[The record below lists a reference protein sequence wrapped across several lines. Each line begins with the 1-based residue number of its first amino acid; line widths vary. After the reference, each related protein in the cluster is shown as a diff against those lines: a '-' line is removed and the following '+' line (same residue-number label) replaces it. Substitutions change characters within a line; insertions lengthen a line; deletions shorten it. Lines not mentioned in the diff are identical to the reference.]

1 MLALIFV
8 LFLSLIPK
16 QAFAEYLNSSVDSTV
31 SIQTN
36 GSMRLVEQRTMSFD
50 ESYSAVSMRFAGLP
64 SDAEIDIMSVRLVH
78 VSENGVEG
86 EWITLPNEPFQS
98 GWREAFGGQSAIT
111 SEQAEYELEEAARE
125 SANSLTAQNDS
136 WSLDERDSALYV
148 FYPFEGNM
156 LIEVDVAISNVVF
169 VYDDVAEFYW
179 DYISADSSAETND
192 VSVTVQLPVPEGIE
206 VEPGK
211 NVLAWGHGPAGTVN
225 VTSAGTIEY
234 NVPEVKSGQYA
245 LAHILFPQSWLTNLP
260 REMQIA
266 YSGTRRDAAI
276 AAEQAWTDTW
286 SNSRINA
293 LSIEMIMLAIS
304 FVSIATAVILYLL
317 FGREK
322 RVDRTLTKCSILDSD
337 PAVIGRLM
345 RWNQVSSDDLVASMM
360 GLSVAGA
367 IQIEREQDADSTL
380 GAPYGDMVIRTRPEG
395 KSAIATKMDKE
406 TMRVLFG
413 VFADGYQKISIGEI
427 LKLSKADPELYEDT
441 MDEWQRTLSEEVKA
455 LALFDER
462 SRKLGI
468 GMLVACL
475 VFAVMAMICM
485 VMGAYLIAAAFGATF
500 LCLGAIGNYMPCRS
514 DLGIELSEKMDALMN
529 TVDETDS
536 ISGEQIEP
544 YIAYLFAAGKIAGSH
559 EHIEEP
565 TPTERVWLSSVRGRG
580 GKKLDVPARRVSD
593 ALDVAYQEACN

>member
-1 MLALIFV
+1 M
-8 LFLSLIPK
+8 PK

-36 GSMRLVEQRTMSFD
+36 GSMRLVEQRTMRFD
-50 ESYSAVSMRFAGLP
+50 EDYSAISMRFTGLP

-78 VSENGVEG
+78 VNENGVEG

-98 GWREAFGGQSAIT
+98 GWREAFDGQSALT
-111 SEQAEYELEEAARE
+111 SKQAEYELEEAARE

-136 WSLDERDSALYV
+136 WSLDERDSALFL
-148 FYPFEGNM
+148 FYPFEGKM
-156 LIEVDVAISNVVF
+156 LIEVDIAISNVVF

-179 DYISADSSAETND
+179 DYISADSSAETEN
-192 VSVTVQLPVPEGIE
+192 VSVMVQLPVPEGVE
-206 VEPGK
+206 VEPGI

-225 VTSAGTIEY
+225 ITSAGTIEY

-260 REMQIA
+260 REMQVA

-276 AAEQAWTDTW
+276 AAEEAWTDTW
-286 SNSRINA
+286 SNSRINT
-293 LSIEMIMLAIS
+293 LSIEMIMLAIC
-304 FVSIATAVILYLL
+304 FVSIVTAVILYVL

-322 RVDRTLTKCSILDSD
+322 RIDHTLAKNSILDSD

-345 RWNQVSSDDLVASMM
+345 RWNQMSSDDLVASMM

-367 IQIEREQDADSTL
+367 IQIDREQDADSAL
-380 GAPYGDMVIRTRPEG
+380 GAPYGNMVIRTRPEG

-413 VFADGYQKISIGEI
+413 VFADGYQKISTNEI
-427 LKLSKADPELYEDT
+427 LELAKVDPELFEDT
-441 MDEWQRTLSEEVKA
+441 IDEWQRSLTEEVKA

-475 VFAVMAMICM
+475 VFALMALICI
-485 VMGAYLIAAAFGATF
+485 VMGAYLIAAALGATF
-500 LCLGAIGNYMPCRS
+500 LCLGTIGNYMPCRS
-514 DLGIELSEKMDALMN
+514 ERGIELSEKMDDLIDA
-529 TVDETDS
+529 VDKTDS
-536 ISGEQIEP
+536 ISGKQIEP
-544 YIAYLFAAGKIAGSH
+544 YIAYLFAAGKITRSD
-559 EHIEEP
+559 EHIEGS
-565 TPTERVWLSSVRGRG
+565 TPIEKIWLSPVQGRG
-580 GKKLDVPARRVSD
+580 GKKLDAPARRISD
-593 ALDVAYQEACN
+593 ALDAAYQEACN